1 MIREWKALVQFNMCY
16 FTYHQWL
23 LAIAV
28 FVISNLVTLLY
39 YGDLVSSTIDAFIF
53 HFAVFEGADILTII
67 HTLLPFF
74 VLAYIVDLYMEN
86 NFHENLLY
94 TLLRISNRNAWA
106 LSHLTVLFAIH
117 VVYLFFYY
125 SLSWFILHSI
135 YKSGDI
141 TVQYWAGKLSS
152 KDVYSQW
159 LFLFLS
165 WIIQLIGSFSI
176 SLWQVYI
183 NLLTQKSGYGYF
195 SAALMYIIPFIFG
208 NVNLW
213 IGSHGRLV
221 NYDVLAPGSGS
232 HSIAGFV
239 FFHVLWILLFIYLSY
254 RVMTRR

>member
-1 MIREWKALVQFNMCY
+1 MIREWKALVQFNMRY

-106 LSHLTVLFAIH
+106 LAHLTVLFAIH
-117 VVYLFFYY
+117 VVYLFF
-125 SLSWFILHSI
+125 
-135 YKSGDI
+135 I
-141 TVQYWAGKLSS
+141 TVCPGSFCILFISQVILQSSIGQVNCRQKMYIHNGYFYSFHGLSS
-152 KDVYSQW
+152 
-159 LFLFLS
+159 
-165 WIIQLIGSFSI
+165 
-176 SLWQVYI
+176 
-183 NLLTQKSGYGYF
+183 
-195 SAALMYIIPFIFG
+195 
-208 NVNLW
+208 
-213 IGSHGRLV
+213 
-221 NYDVLAPGSGS
+221 
-232 HSIAGFV
+232 
-239 FFHVLWILLFIYLSY
+239 
-254 RVMTRR
+254 